1 MSTTFGILIKDGK
14 LLDLTQSED
23 IDIEINEEE
32 TVVIEVAYRG
42 NKTGFLWKNSLAPF
56 LPPKTKVYPL
66 DNIAQ
71 GVFTIGDILKEINN
85 SINGN

>member
-23 IDIEINEEE
+23 INIEINEEE
-32 TVVIEVAYRG
+32 TDVIEVAYRG
-42 NKTGFLWKNSLAPF
+42 NGTGFRWKNCLALF
-56 LPPKTKVYPL
+56 LPSKTKVYPL
-66 DNIAQ
+66 DNTAQ

-85 SINGN
+85 NGN